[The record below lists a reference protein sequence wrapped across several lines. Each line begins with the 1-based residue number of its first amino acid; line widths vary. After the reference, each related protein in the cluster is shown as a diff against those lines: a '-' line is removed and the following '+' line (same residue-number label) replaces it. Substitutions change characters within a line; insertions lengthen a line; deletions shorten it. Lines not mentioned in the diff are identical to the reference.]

1 MENPKNEPQTP
12 HFGYSKDNVTLFKEL
27 LRKKTP
33 KNTKD
38 ISEYIKN
45 KKKYKK
51 SKTEKIKIKKEVTI
65 KEKRKKKTKIR
76 KKVKI
81 NINLL
86 NQSKKLFL
94 QYYLLLD
101 RKVKIFLMFLQKNFY

>member
-45 KKKYKK
+45 KKKIQ
-51 SKTEKIKIKKEVTI
+51 KI
-65 KEKRKKKTKIR
+65 
-76 KKVKI
+76 
-81 NINLL
+81 
-86 NQSKKLFL
+86 
-94 QYYLLLD
+94 
-101 RKVKIFLMFLQKNFY
+101 